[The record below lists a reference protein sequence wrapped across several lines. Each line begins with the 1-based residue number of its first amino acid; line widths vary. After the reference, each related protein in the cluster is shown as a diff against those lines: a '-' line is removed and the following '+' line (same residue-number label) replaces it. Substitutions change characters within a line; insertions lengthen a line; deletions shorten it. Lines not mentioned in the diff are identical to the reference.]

1 MAAGEFARAASG
13 TGSAEALRTLRLLE
27 QHHQRLSELLR
38 YPTENPPKENSAEAE
53 VQQVSEKPISTSAA
67 VAELRASKS
76 ELGPRTSSPSQNP
89 PGLPRPRSLPP
100 RDLSSS
106 IASNLASARGIRSN
120 YTRQPLSPSVSS
132 HQAPGTLEAL
142 PRKDKKA
149 KVPASIPE
157 HFTPSWV
164 PPAVIPPPEQVVD
177 TSANDE
183 GFSRFYSTF
192 GNILNKI
199 SAPLAFAGLPLIAEE
214 PLSTPTSPPEPA
226 PSVKTIT
233 KDALKKTAPRSR
245 SSSQE
250 PDLTKYISRV
260 ALNAIARDGKGVS
273 AVNDSFYLV
282 PTTGHTASYAQILSF
297 DQKEKRRMAAS
308 MHSENADLFA
318 DPEDDDFVD
327 AREHPSPETSRRSF
341 AKKSSGKV
349 AGGRDVEIKIEELE
363 IENQSLKKCIDKLSA
378 RLYAF
383 EMSAQQNTFA
393 LNESMRLMRDL
404 SPARPELMSRGSGG
418 PVSLSAGGD
427 EKLRRQIEALELEM
441 KQSRMETERAR
452 RENEKLKDVV
462 ARYRD
467 RWEKLKAGA
476 KTRREGTASSSPKD
490 RPGGGGSRDVGG
502 KDRAVGAV
510 KDRAAGGGK
519 ERVKD
524 VDGGYMS
531 G

>member
-1 MAAGEFARAASG
+1 M
-13 TGSAEALRTLRLLE
+13 
-27 QHHQRLSELLR
+27 
-38 YPTENPPKENSAEAE
+38 
-53 VQQVSEKPISTSAA
+53 
-67 VAELRASKS
+67 
-76 ELGPRTSSPSQNP
+76 
-89 PGLPRPRSLPP
+89 
-100 RDLSSS
+100 
-106 IASNLASARGIRSN
+106 
-120 YTRQPLSPSVSS
+120 
-132 HQAPGTLEAL
+132 
-142 PRKDKKA
+142 
-149 KVPASIPE
+149 
-157 HFTPSWV
+157 
-164 PPAVIPPPEQVVD
+164 
-177 TSANDE
+177 
-183 GFSRFYSTF
+183 
-192 GNILNKI
+192 
-199 SAPLAFAGLPLIAEE
+199 
-214 PLSTPTSPPEPA
+214 
-226 PSVKTIT
+226 
-233 KDALKKTAPRSR
+233 
-245 SSSQE
+245 
-250 PDLTKYISRV
+250 

-383 EMSAQQNTFA
+383 EISAQQNTFA